1 VEVAEN
7 ISTVV
12 ENRISPTTIYEVVD
26 DEEQA
31 RSVIRSAIEGHPV
44 FYHLYESIFVK
55 NDNTA

>member
-1 VEVAEN
+1 MEVAEN

-12 ENRISPTTIYEVVD
+12 ENRISPTTIYAVVD

-44 FYHLYESIFVK
+44 FSQNFTKAMISRS
-55 NDNTA
+55 A